1 MKYMGSKRWMLS
13 NGLGS
18 LLTEHAGGAE
28 RFVDLFSGTAAVSWH
43 VAAGTD
49 VPVLAAD
56 LQVYS
61 SVLARAVVGRTREL
75 KSTQLVQQWVGLSE
89 QRSVEDPL
97 WAKANRF
104 DIDGLTQQQVLRAR
118 KLCADAEGPIARAYG
133 GYYFSPA
140 QAIMIDSLR
149 AELPSREPKRSVC
162 LASLIWAVTRCVASP
177 GHTAQPFQPT
187 TTALPFI
194 REAWLKEVAS
204 VTRDVLPTIA
214 TQSAKV
220 RGRAVVGDA
229 TSIAEREVRAGDLV
243 FLDPPYS
250 AAQYSR
256 FYHVLE
262 TLAHGSCGTV
272 AGEGRYPPPGERPR
286 SLFSLLSQASVAL
299 EALLAALGEAGC
311 EVIMT
316 FPQQPCSNGL
326 SGEDIIGVARRWFEV
341 DISSVVMRHSTLG
354 GNNRY
359 RASRRASLELIMSM
373 KPKTGIGVR
382 RT

>member
-18 LLTEHAGGAE
+18 LLTERAGEAE

-56 LQVYS
+56 LQAYS

-75 KSTQLVQQWVGLSE
+75 GITQLVEQWVERSE
-89 QRSVEDPL
+89 QRSAEDPM
-97 WAKANRF
+97 WSKANKF
-104 DIDGLTQQQVLRAR
+104 DIDGLTPQQVLRAR
-118 KLCADAEGPIARAYG
+118 KLCAGADGPITRAYG

-149 AELPSREPKRSVC
+149 ADLPAREPKRSVC
-162 LASLIWAVTRCVASP
+162 LASLISAVTRCVASP

-194 REAWLKEVAS
+194 REAWLKDVVSA
-204 VTRDVLPTIA
+204 TREVLPTIA
-214 TQSAKV
+214 TQRAKV

-229 TSIAEREVRAGDLV
+229 TRIAEREVRAGDLV

-262 TLAHGSCGTV
+262 TLANGSCGTV
-272 AGEGRYPPPGERPR
+272 TGVGRYPPPAERPK
-286 SLFSLLSQASVAL
+286 SLFSLRSQAAPAL
-299 EALLAALGEAGC
+299 EQLLSALGRTGC
-311 EVIMT
+311 DVIMT
-316 FPQQPCSNGL
+316 FPQQSCSNGL
-326 SGEDIIGVARRWFEV
+326 AGEDILGLARQWFEV
-341 DISSVVMRHSTLG
+341 DIRTVVMRHSTLG
-354 GNNRY
+354 GNNTY
-359 RASRRASLELIMSM
+359 RASRRSSLELIMLM
-373 KPKTGIGVR
+373 KPKMLR
-382 RT
+382 

>member
-1 MKYMGSKRWMLS
+1 VKYMGSKRWMLS

-18 LLTEHAGGAE
+18 LLTERAGHAE

-43 VAAGTD
+43 VASGTD

-56 LQVYS
+56 LQAYS
-61 SVLARAVVGRTREL
+61 SVLARAVVGRTREMGITEL
-75 KSTQLVQQWVGLSE
+75 IEQWIELSE
-89 QRSVEDPL
+89 QRSLEDPL

-104 DIDGLTQQQVLRAR
+104 DIDGLTPQQVVKAR
-118 KLCADAEGPIARAYG
+118 ELCAGADGSITRAYG

-149 AELPSREPKRSVC
+149 AELPGREPKRSVC

-187 TTALPFI
+187 ITALPFI
-194 REAWLKEVAS
+194 REAWLKDVVSA
-204 VTRDVLPTIA
+204 TKDVLPTIA
-214 TQSAKV
+214 TRSAKV
-220 RGRAVVGDA
+220 RGRAMVGDA
-229 TSIAEREVRAGDLV
+229 TSVAEREVGSGDLV

-262 TLAHGSCGTV
+262 TLAHGSCGAVT
-272 AGEGRYPPPGERPR
+272 GEGRYPPPAERPK
-286 SLFSLLSQASVAL
+286 SLFSLRSQAAPAL
-299 EALLAALGEAGC
+299 KELLSALGGAGC

-316 FPQQPCSNGL
+316 FPQQSCSNGL
-326 SGEDIIGVARRWFEV
+326 AGEYIVGLAKQWFEV
-341 DISSVVMRHSTLG
+341 DISTVVMKHSTLG
-354 GNNRY
+354 GNNTY
-359 RASRRASLELIMSM
+359 RASRRASLELIMLM
-373 KPKTGIGVR
+373 KPKAKTS
-382 RT
+382 